1 MEDKTVMNTYLKVE
15 DVANLLEVTP
25 STISKYYLL
34 FEKNNYRFNRNNQGK
49 LMFSDNDVE
58 LFRKLIQLKNAPG
71 FTVEKAVVQIL
82 EENVV
87 NTKQEIKKVEKELR
101 EQFLELG
108 QEMNERFELI
118 NKQMEERF
126 ELINQKLNQIEGLTS
141 KVEKS
146 TKNSIEDREA
156 LIERFKKGTLTSED
170 VLYIMDNLENGERLD
185 LLSKLYDLHYN
196 FNTNHP
202 KISEVEWED

>member
-1 MEDKTVMNTYLKVE
+1 MEDKTAMNTYLKVE

-34 FEKNNYRFNRNNQGK
+34 FEKNNYRFKRSNKGS

-58 LFRKLIQLKNAPG
+58 LFRKLIELKNSPG
-71 FTVEKAVVQIL
+71 LTVEKAVVQLL
-82 EENVV
+82 EENIAITTQV
-87 NTKQEIKKVEKELR
+87 IKKVEVELR
-101 EQFLELG
+101 EKFLQLE
-108 QEMNERFELI
+108 QEMNERF
-118 NKQMEERF
+118 K
-126 ELINQKLNQIEGLTS
+126 LINQQLDRIEGLTS

-146 TKNSIEDREA
+146 TTSSKEDREV
-156 LIERFKKGTLTSED
+156 LIERFKKGTLTADD

-196 FNTNHP
+196 FNPNHP
-202 KISEVEWED
+202 NISEIEWED

>member
-1 MEDKTVMNTYLKVE
+1 MEDKIAMNTYLKVE

-34 FEKNNYRFNRNNQGK
+34 FEKNNYRFKRSNKGS

-58 LFRKLIQLKNAPG
+58 LFRKLIELKNSPG
-71 FTVEKAVVQIL
+71 LTVEKAVVQLL
-82 EENVV
+82 EENIAITTQV
-87 NTKQEIKKVEKELR
+87 IKKVEEELR
-101 EQFLELG
+101 EKFLQLEQGFNELG
-108 QEMNERFELI
+108 QEMNERF
-118 NKQMEERF
+118 K
-126 ELINQKLNQIEGLTS
+126 LINQQLDRIEGLTS

-146 TKNSIEDREA
+146 TTNSTEDREV
-156 LIERFKKGTLTSED
+156 LIERFKKGTLTADD

-196 FNTNHP
+196 FNPNRP
-202 KISEVEWED
+202 KISEMEWED

>member
-1 MEDKTVMNTYLKVE
+1 MEDKTAMNTYLKVE

-34 FEKNNYRFNRNNQGK
+34 FEKNNYRFKRSNKGS

-58 LFRKLIQLKNAPG
+58 LFRKLIELKNSPG
-71 FTVEKAVVQIL
+71 LTVEKAVVQLL
-82 EENVV
+82 EENIAITTQV
-87 NTKQEIKKVEKELR
+87 IKKVEVELR
-101 EQFLELG
+101 EKFLQLE
-108 QEMNERFELI
+108 QEMNERF
-118 NKQMEERF
+118 K
-126 ELINQKLNQIEGLTS
+126 LINQQLDRIEGLTS

-146 TKNSIEDREA
+146 TTSSKEDREF
-156 LIERFKKGTLTSED
+156 LIERFKKGTLTADD

-196 FNTNHP
+196 FNPNHP
-202 KISEVEWED
+202 NISEIEWED

>member
-1 MEDKTVMNTYLKVE
+1 MEVKTAMNTYLKIE

-34 FEKNNYRFNRNNQGK
+34 FEKNNYRFKRSNQGN

-58 LFRKLIQLKNAPG
+58 LFRELIQLKNAPG
-71 FTVEKAVVQIL
+71 FTVEKAVVQLL
-82 EENVV
+82 EEKVV

-101 EQFLELG
+101 AQFLQLG

-118 NKQMEERF
+118 NKQLDR
-126 ELINQKLNQIEGLTS
+126 IEGLTS

-146 TKNSIEDREA
+146 NTNSIGNREV
-156 LIERFKKGTLTSED
+156 LIERFKKGTLTADD

-196 FNTNHP
+196 FNPNTP
-202 KISEVEWED
+202 RISEIEWED

>member
-1 MEDKTVMNTYLKVE
+1 MNKYLKVE

-34 FEKNNYRFNRNNQGK
+34 FEKNNYRFKRNNQGN

-58 LFRKLIQLKNAPG
+58 LFRELIQLKNAPG
-71 FTVEKAVVQIL
+71 FTVEKAVVQLL

-101 EQFLELG
+101 EQFLQLG

-118 NKQMEERF
+118 NKQLDR
-126 ELINQKLNQIEGLTS
+126 IEGLTS

-146 TKNSIEDREA
+146 NANSIEDREV
-156 LIERFKKGTLTSED
+156 LIERFKK
-170 VLYIMDNLENGERLD
+170 V
-185 LLSKLYDLHYN
+185 H
-196 FNTNHP
+196 
-202 KISEVEWED
+202 

>member
-1 MEDKTVMNTYLKVE
+1 MEVKTAMNTYLKVE

-71 FTVEKAVVQIL
+71 FTVEKAVVQLL

-101 EQFLELG
+101 EQFLELR

-118 NKQMEERF
+118 N
-126 ELINQKLNQIEGLTS
+126 QKLDQIEGLTS
-141 KVEKS
+141 KGEKS
-146 TKNSIEDREA
+146 TKNSIEDREV
-156 LIERFKKGTLTSED
+156 LIERFKGGTLTADD

-196 FNTNHP
+196 FNPNHP
-202 KISEVEWED
+202 KISEIEWED

>member
-1 MEDKTVMNTYLKVE
+1 MNTYLKVE

-34 FEKNNYRFNRNNQGK
+34 FEKNNYRFKRSNKGS

-58 LFRKLIQLKNAPG
+58 LFRKLIELKNSPG
-71 FTVEKAVVQIL
+71 LTVEKAVVQLL
-82 EENVV
+82 EENIA
-87 NTKQEIKKVEKELR
+87 NTTKVIKKVEEELR
-101 EQFLELG
+101 EKFLQLEQGIHELG
-108 QEMNERFELI
+108 KEMNERF
-118 NKQMEERF
+118 K
-126 ELINQKLNQIEGLTS
+126 LINQQVDRIEGLTS

-146 TKNSIEDREA
+146 TTNSIEDREV
-156 LIERFKKGTLTSED
+156 LIERFKKGTLTADD

-196 FNTNHP
+196 FNPNHP
-202 KISEVEWED
+202 KVSEIEWED

>member
-1 MEDKTVMNTYLKVE
+1 MEDKTAMNTYLKVE

-34 FEKNNYRFNRNNQGK
+34 FEKNNYRFKRSNKGS

-58 LFRKLIQLKNAPG
+58 LFRKLIELKNTPG
-71 FTVEKAVVQIL
+71 LTVEKAVVQLL
-82 EENVV
+82 EENIA
-87 NTKQEIKKVEKELR
+87 NKTKVIKKVEEELR
-101 EQFLELG
+101 EQLLELG

-118 NKQMEERF
+118 N
-126 ELINQKLNQIEGLTS
+126 QKLDQIEGLTS
-141 KVEKS
+141 KVEKN
-146 TKNSIEDREA
+146 TKNSMEDRDA

-196 FNTNHP
+196 FNPNHP
-202 KISEVEWED
+202 KISEIEWED

>member
-1 MEDKTVMNTYLKVE
+1 MEDKTAMNTYLKVE

-34 FEKNNYRFNRNNQGK
+34 FEKNNYRFKRSNKGS

-58 LFRKLIQLKNAPG
+58 LFRKLIELKNSPG
-71 FTVEKAVVQIL
+71 LTVEKAVVQLL
-82 EENVV
+82 EENIAITTQV
-87 NTKQEIKKVEKELR
+87 IKKVEVELR
-101 EQFLELG
+101 EKFLQLE
-108 QEMNERFELI
+108 QEMNERF
-118 NKQMEERF
+118 K
-126 ELINQKLNQIEGLTS
+126 LINQQLDRIEGLTS

-146 TKNSIEDREA
+146 TTNSTEDREV
-156 LIERFKKGTLTSED
+156 LIERFKKGTLTADD

-196 FNTNHP
+196 FNPNHP
-202 KISEVEWED
+202 NISEIEWED

>member
-1 MEDKTVMNTYLKVE
+1 MEDKTAMNTYLKVE

-34 FEKNNYRFNRNNQGK
+34 FEKNNYRFKRSNKGG

-58 LFRKLIQLKNAPG
+58 LFRKLIELKNSPG
-71 FTVEKAVVQIL
+71 LTVEKAVVQLL
-82 EENVV
+82 EENIAITTQV
-87 NTKQEIKKVEKELR
+87 IKKVEEELR
-101 EQFLELG
+101 GKFLQLE
-108 QEMNERFELI
+108 QEMNERF
-118 NKQMEERF
+118 K
-126 ELINQKLNQIEGLTS
+126 LINQQLGRIEGLTS

-146 TKNSIEDREA
+146 TTSSKEDREV
-156 LIERFKKGTLTSED
+156 LIERFKKGTLTADD

-196 FNTNHP
+196 FNPNHP
-202 KISEVEWED
+202 NISEIEWED

>member
-1 MEDKTVMNTYLKVE
+1 MEDKIAMNTYLKVE

-34 FEKNNYRFNRNNQGK
+34 FEKNNYRFKRSNKGS

-58 LFRKLIQLKNAPG
+58 LFRKLIELKNSPG
-71 FTVEKAVVQIL
+71 LTVEKAVVQLL
-82 EENVV
+82 EENIAITTQV
-87 NTKQEIKKVEKELR
+87 IKKVEEELR
-101 EQFLELG
+101 EKFLQLEQGFNELG
-108 QEMNERFELI
+108 QEMNERF
-118 NKQMEERF
+118 K
-126 ELINQKLNQIEGLTS
+126 LINQQLDRIEGLTS

-146 TKNSIEDREA
+146 TTNSKEDRKV
-156 LIERFKKGTLTSED
+156 LIERFKKGTLTADD

-196 FNTNHP
+196 FNPNHP
-202 KISEVEWED
+202 KISEIEWED

>member
-1 MEDKTVMNTYLKVE
+1 MEDKTAMNTYLKVE

-34 FEKNNYRFNRNNQGK
+34 FEKNNYRFKRSNKGG

-58 LFRKLIQLKNAPG
+58 LFRKLIELKNSPG
-71 FTVEKAVVQIL
+71 LTVEKAVVQLL
-82 EENVV
+82 EENIAITTQV
-87 NTKQEIKKVEKELR
+87 IKKVEEELR
-101 EQFLELG
+101 GKFLQLE
-108 QEMNERFELI
+108 QEMNERF
-118 NKQMEERF
+118 K
-126 ELINQKLNQIEGLTS
+126 LINQQLDRIEGLTS

-146 TKNSIEDREA
+146 NTNSKEDRKV
-156 LIERFKKGTLTSED
+156 LIERFKKGTLTADD

-196 FNTNHP
+196 FNPNHP
-202 KISEVEWED
+202 NISEIEWED

>member
-1 MEDKTVMNTYLKVE
+1 MEDKTAMNTYLKVE

-58 LFRKLIQLKNAPG
+58 LFRKLIQLKNVPG
-71 FTVEKAVVQIL
+71 FTVEKAVVQLL

-87 NTKQEIKKVEKELR
+87 NTRQEIKKVEKELR
-101 EQFLELG
+101 EQLLQLG

-118 NKQMEERF
+118 NKQLDR
-126 ELINQKLNQIEGLTS
+126 IEGLTS
-141 KVEKS
+141 KVENS
-146 TKNSIEDREA
+146 TTNSIEDREV
-156 LIERFKKGTLTSED
+156 LIERFKKGTLTADD

-196 FNTNHP
+196 FNPNSP
-202 KISEVEWED
+202 KISVIEWED

>member
-1 MEDKTVMNTYLKVE
+1 MEVKIAMYTYLKVE

-34 FEKNNYRFNRNNQGK
+34 FEKNNYRFKRNNQGN

-58 LFRKLIQLKNAPG
+58 LFRELIQLKNAPG
-71 FTVEKAVVQIL
+71 FTVEKAVVQLL

-101 EQFLELG
+101 KQFLQLG
-108 QEMNERFELI
+108 QEMNEQFELI
-118 NKQMEERF
+118 NKQLDR
-126 ELINQKLNQIEGLTS
+126 IEGLTS

-146 TKNSIEDREA
+146 ATNSIEDREP
-156 LIERFKKGTLTSED
+156 LIERFKKGTLTADD

-196 FNTNHP
+196 FNPNGP
-202 KISEVEWED
+202 KISEIEWED

>member
-1 MEDKTVMNTYLKVE
+1 MEVKTAMNTYLKVE

-34 FEKNNYRFNRNNQGK
+34 FEKNNYRFKRSNKGS

-58 LFRKLIQLKNAPG
+58 LFRKLIELKNTPG
-71 FTVEKAVVQIL
+71 LTVEKAVVQLL
-82 EENVV
+82 EENIA
-87 NTKQEIKKVEKELR
+87 NTTQAIKKVEEELR
-101 EQFLELG
+101 EKFLQLQQGINELG

-118 NKQMEERF
+118 NKQLDR
-126 ELINQKLNQIEGLTS
+126 IEGLTS
-141 KVEKS
+141 KAKKS
-146 TKNSIEDREA
+146 TTNSIEDREV
-156 LIERFKKGTLTSED
+156 LIERFKKGALTADD

-196 FNTNHP
+196 FNPNHP
-202 KISEVEWED
+202 KISEIEWED

>member
-1 MEDKTVMNTYLKVE
+1 MEDKTAMNTYLKVE

-34 FEKNNYRFNRNNQGK
+34 FEKNNYRFKRSNKGS

-58 LFRKLIQLKNAPG
+58 LFRKLIELKNSPG
-71 FTVEKAVVQIL
+71 LTVEKAIVQLL
-82 EENVV
+82 EEDIAI
-87 NTKQEIKKVEKELR
+87 TKQVIKKVEEELR
-101 EQFLELG
+101 EKFLQLE
-108 QEMNERFELI
+108 QEMNERF
-118 NKQMEERF
+118 K
-126 ELINQKLNQIEGLTS
+126 LINQQLDRIEGLTS

-146 TKNSIEDREA
+146 TTNSKEDREV
-156 LIERFKKGTLTSED
+156 LIERFKKGTLTADD

-196 FNTNHP
+196 FNPNHP
-202 KISEVEWED
+202 NISEVEWED